1 MSSPISP
8 DSSYMQLAAAAGDV
22 GMWVVYAVPQSVSG
36 GGQFVNVAHD
46 TFSCVWVRCDLYS

>member
-1 MSSPISP
+1 
-8 DSSYMQLAAAAGDV
+8 
-22 GMWVVYAVPQSVSG
+22 MWVVYAVPQSVSG